1 MVFLD
6 ACNALVGECSLNTD
20 ISECCQKYH
29 AVADICSF
37 RVKLAK
43 YSVFRMGAYSWLTS
57 SWLLNW

>member
-43 YSVFRMGAYSWLTS
+43 YSVFRMGAYS
-57 SWLLNW
+57 